1 MQDFLAISK
10 ALADENR
17 VRAILALVPGEL
29 CLCQLI
35 VLLRLAPS
43 TVSKHMN
50 ILFEAG
56 LVNRRKEG
64 KWHYFSLAG
73 DDVPQPVRQGLA
85 WVRESL
91 RDDPGI
97 HDDGRR
103 RKGVLKKSIEE
114 LCACYRS

>member
-1 MQDFLAISK
+1 MSISK

-17 VRAILALVPGEL
+17 VRALLALAPGEL

-35 VLLRLAPS
+35 VLLGLAPS

-50 ILFEAG
+50 ILAEAG
-56 LVNRRKEG
+56 LVTRRKEG

-73 DDVPQPVRQGLA
+73 DGAPAPVRQALA
-85 WVRESL
+85 WVLDTL
-91 RDDPGI
+91 RDDPRT

-103 RKGVLKKSIEE
+103 RKGILKKTFEE